1 MELKWCLQLHFLMLA
16 HVKEFFYHLHLHY
29 RNDVAT
35 TKNGKLYR
43 HNEKN
48 GGGGEK
54 RIGVYHESGFF
65 LYTNVAIVYYYFQG
79 RGIYVYFQSGDER
92 PLSVQISLLFSKC
105 FG

>member
-1 MELKWCLQLHFLMLA
+1 MLA

-35 TKNGKLYR
+35 TKNDKIYR

-48 GGGGEK
+48 GGDGGR
-54 RIGVYHESGFF
+54 RIGVYHESGSF
-65 LYTNVAIVYYYFQG
+65 LYTNVAIVYYCFQE

-92 PLSVQISLLFSKC
+92 PLRIQVSLRSGKC
-105 FG
+105 LV